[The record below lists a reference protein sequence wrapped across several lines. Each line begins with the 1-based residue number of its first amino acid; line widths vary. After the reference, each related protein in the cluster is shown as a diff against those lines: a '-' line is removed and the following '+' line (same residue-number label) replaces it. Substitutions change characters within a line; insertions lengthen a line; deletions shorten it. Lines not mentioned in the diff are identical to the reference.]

1 MSWSEGIT
9 EQFALVDRFTTEE
22 SEWYGPFNT
31 LLVELFPSSEHYQV
45 APQYKR
51 VKGSQD
57 FTVHYLIRKRRV
69 PIFFVEI
76 KTYGSLQNLS
86 ARALADDQM
95 RDRFREYSSGS
106 IPMPKLI
113 GISSFGTRFC
123 VYTFITETRNLQ
135 PKFILPDPD
144 FVNDVAPEDRWAFDI
159 LEEEG
164 GAKLREVVTEIKA
177 MAANL

>member
-1 MSWSEGIT
+1 MPWSEAIT
-9 EQFALVDRFTTEE
+9 EQFSLVDRFTTEE
-22 SEWYGPFNT
+22 SDWYGPFNT

-45 APQYKR
+45 APLYKR

-57 FTVHYLIRKRRV
+57 FTLHYIIRKRRV
-69 PIFFVEI
+69 PIFFVEL

-106 IPMPKLI
+106 IHTPKLI
-113 GISSFGTRFC
+113 GISSFGTQFC
-123 VYTFITETRNLQ
+123 VYTFTTETRTLE
-135 PKFILPDPD
+135 PKLILPDPCI
-144 FVNDVAPEDRWAFDI
+144 VNDVAPKDRWAFDI
-159 LEEEG
+159 LKEEG
-164 GAKLREVVTEIKA
+164 GAKLKEMVTVVKA